1 MILKSYEITKINKNI
16 QKIILSYGKNEG
28 QKKEV
33 LSKILDIE
41 SELLYYEQNEILEN
55 ENIFFENI
63 YSKSLFVNKKVIIIR
78 RVTDKFINIVENI
91 EISKLDNVLI
101 ILNAENLEKR
111 SKLRL
116 KFEKDEN
123 LISIAF
129 YPDNQ
134 QTLSNLASNFFKK
147 IKIPISYSALN
158 SIVNK
163 CNGDREILYNEIEKI
178 RLYTLSGKQI
188 DNDKILKLV
197 NLIENYSVSEL
208 ADSYL
213 DKNKKKTMSILN
225 ENNFN
230 SEDCVLITRIFLNKS
245 KRLLKLC
252 SDYEINKNLDQTIK
266 FAKPPI
272 FWKDKE
278 IIKNQIKKWEPED
291 VRKLIYKLN
300 EIELFIKK
308 NMDNS
313 VNIITDFI
321 LNLKKI

>member
-33 LSKILDIE
+33 LSKILDID

-129 YPDNQ
+129 YPDN
-134 QTLSNLASNFFKK
+134 
-147 IKIPISYSALN
+147 
-158 SIVNK
+158 
-163 CNGDREILYNEIEKI
+163 
-178 RLYTLSGKQI
+178 
-188 DNDKILKLV
+188 
-197 NLIENYSVSEL
+197 
-208 ADSYL
+208 
-213 DKNKKKTMSILN
+213 
-225 ENNFN
+225 
-230 SEDCVLITRIFLNKS
+230 
-245 KRLLKLC
+245 
-252 SDYEINKNLDQTIK
+252 
-266 FAKPPI
+266 
-272 FWKDKE
+272 
-278 IIKNQIKKWEPED
+278 
-291 VRKLIYKLN
+291 
-300 EIELFIKK
+300 
-308 NMDNS
+308 
-313 VNIITDFI
+313 
-321 LNLKKI
+321 